1 MHSRNVPPFSRSRSM
16 ELYSRLVHAEAGHR
30 VVCVRARQND
40 HELGSA
46 LGEGATAEEAE
57 DRALERLRQ
66 RLGDAPPAGSDDDQE
81 PAAAPTSTPPK
92 AAAPL
97 RSTAA
102 ASPSLPPLSAHP
114 SAPAPPSTAP
124 SAPAEAAP
132 QEPPPDPDDWSGE
145 LAALD
150 RELQRLGW
158 SREQEALYL
167 ERAFGHPSR
176 SRLTTYADLLA
187 YLRAL
192 ETIVPG
198 QDPEQ
203 VAVPL
208 RRRDLLAQSDDLLA
222 RLGWQ
227 AEQGRRFLEQQ
238 LGASSRSQLDDGQLL
253 QFNLLLEEALLEAG
267 GTHASLDP
275 EPELPSPR

>member
-1 MHSRNVPPFSRSRSM
+1 M
-16 ELYSRLVHAEAGHR
+16 ELHSRLVHAEAGRR
-30 VVCVRARQND
+30 VVCVRARASGHD
-40 HELGSA
+40 LGSA

-57 DRALERLRQ
+57 DRATQRLRQ
-66 RLGDAPPAGSDDDQE
+66 RLGAGPAE
-81 PAAAPTSTPPK
+81 PAMASPEAP
-92 AAAPL
+92 ALAPAPAPV
-97 RSTAA
+97 RSA
-102 ASPSLPPLSAHP
+102 ASAQPALPPLTPP
-114 SAPAPPSTAP
+114 SPPPAPAP
-124 SAPAEAAP
+124 APAGPTTTAETAP
-132 QEPPPDPDDWSGE
+132 QEPPPDPEDWSGE

-192 ETIVPG
+192 EAMAPG
-198 QDPEQ
+198 IDPEQ

-208 RRRDLLAQSDDLLA
+208 RRRDLLAQSDQLLA
-222 RLGWQ
+222 QLGWQ
-227 AEQGRRFLEQQ
+227 AEQGRRLLEQQ

-253 QFNLLLEEALLEAG
+253 QFNLLLEEALLG
-267 GTHASLDP
+267 GGGDAC
-275 EPELPSPR
+275 EPGTLA

>member
-1 MHSRNVPPFSRSRSM
+1 M
-16 ELYSRLVHAEAGHR
+16 ELHSRLVHAEAGRR
-30 VVCVRARQND
+30 VVRVRARAGGHD
-40 HELGSA
+40 LGSA

-57 DRALERLRQ
+57 DRATERLRQ
-66 RLGDAPPAGSDDDQE
+66 RLGAGPAEPGMVSPEAPARA
-81 PAAAPTSTPPK
+81 PAAAPVRSATSAQP
-92 AAAPL
+92 A
-97 RSTAA
+97 
-102 ASPSLPPLSAHP
+102 LPPLTP
-114 SAPAPPSTAP
+114 PAPAPAPATAGP
-124 SAPAEAAP
+124 TTPAEATPHP
-132 QEPPPDPDDWSGE
+132 QEPPPDPEDWSGE

-192 ETIVPG
+192 EAMAPG
-198 QDPEQ
+198 NDPKQ

-208 RRRDLLAQSDDLLA
+208 RRRDLLAQSDQLLA
-222 RLGWQ
+222 QLGWQ
-227 AEQGRRFLEQQ
+227 AEQGRRLLEQR

-253 QFNLLLEEALLEAG
+253 QFNLLLEEALLG
-267 GTHASLDP
+267 GGRDACEPGTLPDP
-275 EPELPSPR
+275 PTLR

>member
-1 MHSRNVPPFSRSRSM
+1 M

-40 HELGSA
+40 RELGSA

-66 RLGDAPPAGSDDDQE
+66 RLGDAPPAGSADDQE
-81 PAAAPTSTPPK
+81 PAAAPPSTPPK
-92 AAAPL
+92 AA
-97 RSTAA
+97 
-102 ASPSLPPLSAHP
+102 
-114 SAPAPPSTAP
+114 APPSTAP

>member
-1 MHSRNVPPFSRSRSM
+1 MELHSRLM
-16 ELYSRLVHAEAGHR
+16 HAEAGR
-30 VVCVRARQND
+30 CVVCVRARANGHD
-40 HELGSA
+40 LGSA

-66 RLGDAPPAGSDDDQE
+66 RLTTTPSAGSASDRE
-81 PAAAPTSTPPK
+81 PAVALASAPAK

-97 RSTAA
+97 RSATA
-102 ASPSLPPLSAHP
+102 ASPSLPPLSAQS
-114 SAPAPPSTAP
+114 SAPATPPSAAP
-124 SAPAEAAP
+124 PPPTEAAP
-132 QEPPPDPDDWSGE
+132 HEPPPDPEDWSGE

-176 SRLTTYADLLA
+176 SRLTTYTDLLA

-192 ETIVPG
+192 EAMAPG
-198 QDPEQ
+198 HDPEQ

-208 RRRDLLAQSDDLLA
+208 RRRDLLAQSDQLLA

-238 LGASSRSQLDDGQLL
+238 LGASSRSQLDEAQLL
-253 QFNLLLEEALLEAG
+253 HFNLLLEEALLEAG
-267 GTHASLDP
+267 GDAC
-275 EPELPSPR
+275 EPGSTA

>member
-1 MHSRNVPPFSRSRSM
+1 M
-16 ELYSRLVHAEAGHR
+16 ELHSRLVHAEAGWR
-30 VVCVRARQND
+30 VVCVRARENGHD
-40 HELGSA
+40 LGSA

-57 DRALERLRQ
+57 DRATQRLRQ
-66 RLGDAPPAGSDDDQE
+66 RLGAGPAE
-81 PAAAPTSTPPK
+81 PAMASPEAP
-92 AAAPL
+92 ARAPAPAPV
-97 RSTAA
+97 RSA
-102 ASPSLPPLSAHP
+102 ASAQPALPPLAP
-114 SAPAPPSTAP
+114 PPTAPAPAP
-124 SAPAEAAP
+124 AGPTTPAEAAP
-132 QEPPPDPDDWSGE
+132 QEPPPDPEDWSGE

-192 ETIVPG
+192 EAMAPG
-198 QDPEQ
+198 NDPEQ

-208 RRRDLLAQSDDLLA
+208 RRRDLLAQSDQLLA
-222 RLGWQ
+222 QLGWQ
-227 AEQGRRFLEQQ
+227 AEQGRRLLEQQ

-253 QFNLLLEEALLEAG
+253 QFNLLLEEALLG
-267 GTHASLDP
+267 GGGDAC
-275 EPELPSPR
+275 EPGTLA

>member
-1 MHSRNVPPFSRSRSM
+1 MAAAAVS
-16 ELYSRLVHAEAGHR
+16 
-30 VVCVRARQND
+30 
-40 HELGSA
+40 
-46 LGEGATAEEAE
+46 
-57 DRALERLRQ
+57 
-66 RLGDAPPAGSDDDQE
+66 APPGGS
-81 PAAAPTSTPPK
+81 
-92 AAAPL
+92 
-97 RSTAA
+97 
-102 ASPSLPPLSAHP
+102 
-114 SAPAPPSTAP
+114 
-124 SAPAEAAP
+124 AP
-132 QEPPPDPDDWSGE
+132 QEPPPDPEDWSSE

-158 SREQEALYL
+158 SRDQEALYL

-192 ETIVPG
+192 ESMAPG

-208 RRRDLLAQSDDLLA
+208 RRRDLLAQSDQLLE

-227 AEQGRRFLEQQ
+227 ADQGRRFLEKE

-253 QFNLLLEEALLEAG
+253 QFNLLLEEALLGAG
-267 GTHASLDP
+267 GDAC
-275 EPELPSPR
+275 EPGTLA

>member
-1 MHSRNVPPFSRSRSM
+1 M
-16 ELYSRLVHAEAGHR
+16 ELHSRLVHAEAGRR
-30 VVCVRARQND
+30 VVCVRARASGHD
-40 HELGSA
+40 LGSA

-57 DRALERLRQ
+57 DRATQRLRQ
-66 RLGDAPPAGSDDDQE
+66 RLGAGPAE
-81 PAAAPTSTPPK
+81 PAMASPEAP
-92 AAAPL
+92 ARAPAPAPV
-97 RSTAA
+97 RSA
-102 ASPSLPPLSAHP
+102 ASAQPTLPPLVP
-114 SAPAPPSTAP
+114 PPPAPAPAP
-124 SAPAEAAP
+124 AGPTTLAEAAP
-132 QEPPPDPDDWSGE
+132 QEPPPDPEDWSGE

-192 ETIVPG
+192 EAMAPG
-198 QDPEQ
+198 NDPEQ

-208 RRRDLLAQSDDLLA
+208 RRRDLLAQSDQLLA
-222 RLGWQ
+222 QLGWQ
-227 AEQGRRFLEQQ
+227 AEQGRRLLEQR

-253 QFNLLLEEALLEAG
+253 QFNLLLEEALLGAG
-267 GTHASLDP
+267 GTHASL
-275 EPELPSPR
+275 EPLPDLPTLR